1 MLDNSGNNLPMRR
14 FLILMTSVLLIS
26 GCTQFPGVYK
36 LDIPQ
41 GNVISQEAVNQ
52 LKPGM
57 TPRQVQFI
65 MGTPIVEDTFNAD
78 RWDYIYTMKKPG
90 QTPTLSRVTILFTN
104 GLLSNIKGDMR
115 PQ

>member
-1 MLDNSGNNLPMRR
+1 MRK
-14 FLILMTSVLLIS
+14 LLLLTTAVILLS

-41 GNVISQEAVNQ
+41 GNIITQEKVDQ
-52 LKPGM
+52 LRPGM

-65 MGTPIVEDTFNAD
+65 MGTPIIEDTFNAD
-78 RWDYIYTMKKPG
+78 RWDYIYTMKKAN
-90 QTPTLSRVTILFTN
+90 QTPTNTKVTVLFSN
-104 GLLSNIKGDMR
+104 GVLTHIKGNLR

>member
-1 MLDNSGNNLPMRR
+1 MRK
-14 FLILMTSVLLIS
+14 FLLLVTSVIFIC

-41 GNVISQEAVNQ
+41 GNVLTQEAVNQ

-65 MGTPIVEDTFNAD
+65 MGTPIIEDTFNAG
-78 RWDYIYTMKKPG
+78 RWDYIYTMKAAN
-90 QTPTLSRVTILFTN
+90 QTPTLSRVTVIFSD
-104 GLLSNIKGDMR
+104 GLLSNIIGDLR

>member
-1 MLDNSGNNLPMRR
+1 MRKLLL
-14 FLILMTSVLLIS
+14 LITSVFVIS

-41 GNVISQEAVNQ
+41 GNILTQESVDQ
-52 LKPGM
+52 LRPGM

-65 MGTPIVEDTFNAD
+65 MGTPIIEDTFNAN
-78 RWDYIYTMKKPG
+78 RWDYIYTLKAAGEAPI
-90 QTPTLSRVTILFTN
+90 LSRVTVLFSD
-104 GLLSNIKGDMR
+104 GVLSNIQGSLR

>member
-1 MLDNSGNNLPMRR
+1 MQK
-14 FLILMTSVLLIS
+14 FLVLLTAIILMS

-41 GNVISQEAVNQ
+41 GNIIDQEQIDQ

-57 TPRQVQFI
+57 TPRQVQYI
-65 MGTPIVEDTFNAD
+65 MGTPIVTDTFNAN
-78 RWDYIYTMKKPG
+78 RWDYIYTMRKAAQAPIN
-90 QTPTLSRVTILFTN
+90 THLSIIFDN
-104 GLLSNIKGDMR
+104 GVLSNVKGDLR

>member
-1 MLDNSGNNLPMRR
+1 MRK
-14 FLILMTSVLLIS
+14 FLLLTTAVLLMS

-41 GNVISQEAVNQ
+41 GNIIAQEHVNQ

-57 TPRQVQFI
+57 TPRQVQYL
-65 MGTPIVEDTFNAD
+65 MGTPIVTDTFNAN
-78 RWDYIYTMKKPG
+78 RWDYIYTMKKAD
-90 QTPTLSRVTILFTN
+90 QTPINTRVIVLFEN
-104 GLLSNIKGDMR
+104 GVLSNIKGDLR